1 MASTAPKLSKN
12 QQVVF
17 DALHGSGRPMSAY
30 QILDLDDVRSKGLK
44 APLTIY
50 RALDKLIE
58 LGIVHRIESL
68 NAFVLCDHEPHADP
82 AAFMICSDCRKTI
95 ELGTQSLQRVISKE
109 ASQQGFEVDHMHIEI
124 SGRCEDC
131 AA

>member
-1 MASTAPKLSKN
+1 MASSAPKLSKN

-17 DALHGSGRPMSAY
+17 DALRESGRPMSAY
-30 QILDLDDVRSKGLK
+30 QILDKDDVRSKGLK

-58 LGIVHRIESL
+58 FGIVHRIESL
-68 NAFVLCDHEPHADP
+68 NAFVLCDHEPHAEP

-95 ELGTQSLQRVISKE
+95 EVGTQSLQRAVNKE
-109 ASQQGFEVDHMHIEI
+109 AVEQGFQVDHMHIEV
-124 SGRCEDC
+124 SGRCGDC
-131 AA
+131 AG

>member
-1 MASTAPKLSKN
+1 MATTAPKLSKN

-17 DALHGSGRPMSAY
+17 DALRESERPMSAY
-30 QILDLDDVRSKGLK
+30 QILDQDKVRSKGLK

-50 RALDKLIE
+50 RALDKLME

-68 NAFVLCDHEPHADP
+68 NAFVLCDHGPHAEP
-82 AAFMICSDCRKTI
+82 AAFMICSDCKKTI
-95 ELGTQSLQRVISKE
+95 ELGAQSLQRAVNKE
-109 ASQQGFEVDHMHIEI
+109 AAELGFEVDHMHIEI
-124 SGRCEDC
+124 SGRCEKC